1 MYLFSRHAVVLRSC
15 GSLYMKSDIESS
27 SDLFGKHKTRAD
39 LFCIANG
46 YVFID
51 ICSCQEVLLGST
63 NCSLDI
69 SAHGVMFF
77 TVHMET
83 V

>member
-1 MYLFSRHAVVLRSC
+1 MHLFSRHVVVLRSC

-27 SDLFGKHKTRAD
+27 SDLFGKHKARAD

-51 ICSCQEVLLGST
+51 ISSCQEVPLGRTS
-63 NCSLDI
+63 CSVDI
-69 SAHGVMFF
+69 SVHGVMFF
-77 TVHMET
+77 TVLMET